1 MSKSPCICF
10 LCRSVKTN
18 ARYTFARIFL
28 NSCGYFQSRN
38 APMLKRKSKKWLL
51 GSLRALSVR
60 RKRLMDRSYVSIP
73 SFQRIVCLFLVHF
86 KKRICTRE
94 EPSTKE
100 NIILKMQGVGLDKK
114 DMFGKSD
121 PYIIILRR
129 NDRGKWERCYQSEVV
144 KKTLAPDWKPLLISL
159 DRLCEGNLDRSH
171 AQFILKFASDV
182 SIGTERMAKEI
193 QLIRTLS
200 KLSCWNGKKGIGCA
214 SLPTSQPS
222 HPPPPSLL
230 PLSPNSDVIGEF
242 ITTARCLLT
251 SSQEGKNFEV
261 ILLSFSSQK
270 LINRSKFRR
279 KKVYN
284 NSGIV
289 NVKVSIST
297 NACSFLDYI
306 LSGTSINVIVG
317 IDLSSQIH
325 QSHNPMLFTEAISI
339 AKSAAVNSEYIIA
352 IQAVVE
358 ILQEY
363 DSDELFP
370 AFGFGTR
377 IGSDGRK
384 SHLVPLTGDPSNPN
398 CKGVAGV
405 LAAYSRVVSETCGSA
420 PPNFAPLIK
429 HVNEMARG
437 SHDSSKYYVLLIL
450 TTGFVDDWVETQR
463 AVIEASFL
471 PISII
476 FIGVG
481 GGKFEGTLIFCQFFW
496 PRLCHVYAIV
506 SEHLSFSDLQV
517 LDQDFALLK
526 VGQEEACRDNV
537 QFVEMRRFL
546 RLAADGSEEIRWN
559 KLGLAKEV
567 LAELPAQLS
576 DFFIKQRLLP
586 SNKVPYR
593 PERTEQLADSAWYH
607 AYMQPLHHRPS
618 SASLSNQISLAPR
631 QRQKLRFQEDV
642 QKSEEKEELQNT
654 ASKSHRSLMMGKIA
668 PAEVAETPSRQI
680 RKLGRMR
687 REVSFE
693 DPSYRRHI
701 VGSGNRQ
708 ITYELTECPEEDTLT
723 RSRHQS
729 WRKKSDRTIPDSLSQ
744 RQPSQQRD
752 DMVRRRQPHFF

>member
-1 MSKSPCICF
+1 MPTGVRIQLGFSFSTE
-10 LCRSVKTN
+10 LSVGRT
-18 ARYTFARIFL
+18 IH
-28 NSCGYFQSRN
+28 SGGEDE
-38 APMLKRKSKKWLL
+38 AP
-51 GSLRALSVR
+51 LRAASTDAQASNNEGGSFNASVI
-60 RKRLMDRSYVSIP
+60 L
-73 SFQRIVCLFLVHF
+73 
-86 KKRICTRE
+86 CTRE

-100 NIILKMQGVGLDKK
+100 NIVLKMRGVGLDKK

-129 NDRGKWERCYQSEVV
+129 NDRGKWEQCYQSEVV

-159 DRLCEGNLDRSH
+159 DRLCDGNLDS
-171 AQFILKFASDV
+171 
-182 SIGTERMAKEI
+182 EI
-193 QLIRTLS
+193 CFR
-200 KLSCWNGKKGIGCA
+200 CFDWDGANGEGDTVDPDID
-214 SLPTSQPS
+214 
-222 HPPPPSLL
+222 
-230 PLSPNSDVIGEF
+230 DVIGEF

-251 SSQEGKNFEV
+251 CSQEGRNFE
-261 ILLSFSSQK
+261 

-384 SHLVPLTGDPSNPN
+384 SHLVPLTGDLNNPN
-398 CKGVAGV
+398 CKGVSGV

-420 PPNFAPLIK
+420 PPNFAPLIR
-429 HVNEMARG
+429 HVNEMAKG
-437 SHDSSKYYVLLIL
+437 SHDSSKYFVLLIL

-463 AVIEASFL
+463 AVIE
-471 PISII
+471 
-476 FIGVG
+476 V
-481 GGKFEGTLIFCQFFW
+481 E
-496 PRLCHVYAIV
+496 
-506 SEHLSFSDLQV
+506 LSQLQV

-526 VGQEEACRDNV
+526 VGSEEACRDNV
-537 QFVEMRRFL
+537 QYVFHALEGWYMTEKTITENSALFVEMRRFL

-567 LAELPAQLS
+567 LAELPTQLFH
-576 DFFIKQRLLP
+576 DAFIVPFDIRISNDSTVLEVKKSIEIKSLERKSFWKKCEQEQRLEDAQISSELSP
-586 SNKVPYR
+586 RKRVPYR
-593 PERTEQLADSAWYH
+593 PERADQLADSAWCH

-618 SASLSNQISLAPR
+618 TTSLSSQTSLAPR
-631 QRQKLRFQEDV
+631 HKQKLRFQEDV
-642 QKSEEKEELQNT
+642 ENLEKKEEVQNT
-654 ASKSHRSLMMGKIA
+654 ASNSHRCLSMSKTA
-668 PAEVAETPSRQI
+668 PAEVAETPPRQT

-693 DPSYRRHI
+693 DPSFRHHRV
-701 VGSGNRQ
+701 VGGNRQ
-708 ITYELTECPEEDTLT
+708 ITYELIEDPAEDTLVQG
-723 RSRHQS
+723 RHQS
-729 WRKKSDRTIPDSLSQ
+729 WRGRPENIVSESLSQ
-744 RQPSQQRD
+744 RQLSQQRD
-752 DMVRRRQPHFF
+752 DMVPECSLKAKEDIIQEENMDC

>member
-1 MSKSPCICF
+1 MFVS
-10 LCRSVKTN
+10 LGTN
-18 ARYTFARIFL
+18 AQKEIKKAAPRDPQGSFSEEEAFNGSVIRKHNPI
-28 NSCGYFQSRN
+28 SQYFT
-38 APMLKRKSKKWLL
+38 
-51 GSLRALSVR
+51 
-60 RKRLMDRSYVSIP
+60 
-73 SFQRIVCLFLVHF
+73 HF
-86 KKRICTRE
+86 KCRACFYFLYSGRAFYKGE
-94 EPSTKE
+94 E
-100 NIILKMQGVGLDKK
+100 NIVLKMQGVGLDKK

-129 NDRGKWERCYQSEVV
+129 NDRGKWEQCYQSEVV

-171 AQFILKFASDV
+171 GYFILKFASAV
-182 SIGTERMAKEI
+182 STGMGRMAKG
-193 QLIRTLS
+193 TL
-200 KLSCWNGKKGIGCA
+200 
-214 SLPTSQPS
+214 PY
-222 HPPPPSLL
+222 LL
-230 PLSPNSDVIGEF
+230 MTNNPALDTVDPDIDDVIGEF

-251 SSQEGKNFEV
+251 CSQEGRNFE
-261 ILLSFSSQK
+261 
-270 LINRSKFRR
+270 
-279 KKVYN
+279 
-284 NSGIV
+284 V

-398 CKGVAGV
+398 CKGVSGV

-429 HVNEMARG
+429 HVNEMAKG
-437 SHDSSKYYVLLIL
+437 SRDSSKYFVLLIL

-481 GGKFEGTLIFCQFFW
+481 GGKFE
-496 PRLCHVYAIV
+496 
-506 SEHLSFSDLQV
+506 DLQV

-567 LAELPAQLS
+567 LAELPAQMS
-576 DFFIKQRLLP
+576 NFFIKQRLLP

-618 SASLSNQISLAPR
+618 TASLPNQINLAPR
-631 QRQKLRFQEDV
+631 QRQKLRFQEDL
-642 QKSEEKEELQNT
+642 QKSEEKEVLQNT
-654 ASKSHRSLMMGKIA
+654 AFKSHRSLVVRKT
-668 PAEVAETPSRQI
+668 PLAEVAETPLRQT
-680 RKLGRMR
+680 RKFGRMR

-693 DPSYRRHI
+693 DPSFQRHI
-701 VGSGNRQ
+701 IGGGNRQ
-708 ITYELTECPEEDTLT
+708 VTYELTECPDDDTLL

-729 WRKKSDRTIPDSLSQ
+729 WRERPERTISDSLSQ

-752 DMVRRRQPHFF
+752 DMVRRK

>member
-1 MSKSPCICF
+1 MPTGVRIQLGFSF
-10 LCRSVKTN
+10 RNVKTS

-38 APMLKRKSKKWLL
+38 SFETEIQPVSSFIQFRSYMCIDYIFEEKQTILIELHQCSKGNQKDSLLL
-51 GSLRALSVR
+51 GSTELSVGRTIHSGGEDEAPLRAASTDAQASNNEGGSFNASVI
-60 RKRLMDRSYVSIP
+60 L
-73 SFQRIVCLFLVHF
+73 
-86 KKRICTRE
+86 CTRE

-100 NIILKMQGVGLDKK
+100 NIVLKMRGVGLDKK

-129 NDRGKWERCYQSEVV
+129 NDRGKWEQCYQSEVV

-159 DRLCEGNLDRSH
+159 DRLCDGNLDS
-171 AQFILKFASDV
+171 
-182 SIGTERMAKEI
+182 EI
-193 QLIRTLS
+193 CFR
-200 KLSCWNGKKGIGCA
+200 CFDWDGANGEGDTVDPDID
-214 SLPTSQPS
+214 
-222 HPPPPSLL
+222 
-230 PLSPNSDVIGEF
+230 DVIGEF

-251 SSQEGKNFEV
+251 CSQEGRNFE
-261 ILLSFSSQK
+261 

-384 SHLVPLTGDPSNPN
+384 SHLVPLTGDLNNPN
-398 CKGVAGV
+398 CKGVSGV
-405 LAAYSRVVSETCGSA
+405 LAAYSRVVNETCGSA
-420 PPNFAPLIK
+420 PPNFAPLIR
-429 HVNEMARG
+429 HVNEMAKG
-437 SHDSSKYYVLLIL
+437 SHDSSKYFVLLIL

-481 GGKFEGTLIFCQFFW
+481 GGKFE
-496 PRLCHVYAIV
+496 
-506 SEHLSFSDLQV
+506 ELQV

-526 VGQEEACRDNV
+526 VGSEEACRDNV

-567 LAELPAQLS
+567 LAELPTQMS
-576 DFFIKQRLLP
+576 SFFIKHRLLP

-593 PERTEQLADSAWYH
+593 PERADQLADSAWCH

-618 SASLSNQISLAPR
+618 TTSLSSQTSLAPR
-631 QRQKLRFQEDV
+631 HKQKLRFQEDV
-642 QKSEEKEELQNT
+642 ENLEKKEEVQNT
-654 ASKSHRSLMMGKIA
+654 ASNSHRCLSMSKTA
-668 PAEVAETPSRQI
+668 PAEVAETPPRQT

-693 DPSYRRHI
+693 DPSFRHHRV
-701 VGSGNRQ
+701 VGGNRQ
-708 ITYELTECPEEDTLT
+708 ITYELIEDPAEDTLVQG
-723 RSRHQS
+723 RHQS
-729 WRKKSDRTIPDSLSQ
+729 WRGRPENIVSESLSQ
-744 RQPSQQRD
+744 RQLSQQRD
-752 DMVRRRQPHFF
+752 DMVRRRQPHFFP